1 MESFEDT
8 GIVLSAKP
16 YEENAAILHVLT
28 QAHGRH
34 AGFVH
39 GGRSSKKRAL
49 LEPGTVLNLNWRAR
63 TADQLGT
70 FQLELE
76 RSTHAR
82 LMDDA
87 GPLRALIA
95 ACALMDTAVPERA
108 PMPQLYAGTQA
119 MMSALEGP
127 AWAESYV
134 IWELAFLGEMG
145 FALELDRCAGGG
157 SSDDLAY
164 ISPKSGRAVS
174 REKGGAYADKLF
186 DMPDFLKP
194 GAQGGGDAA
203 QIAKALAMTRYFIEH
218 QLLID
223 TNRDVPA
230 ARMALE
236 AFFEGRA
243 A

>member
-8 GIVLSAKP
+8 GIVLSARA

-28 QAHGRH
+28 QEHGRY

-49 LEPGTVLNLNWRAR
+49 LEPGTILNLNWRAR
-63 TADQLGT
+63 TAEQLGA
-70 FQLELE
+70 FDLELE
-76 RSTHAR
+76 HATHAR

-87 GPLRALIA
+87 GPLRCLIA
-95 ACALMDTAVPERA
+95 ACAVMDAAVPERA

-119 MMSALEGP
+119 MMEALEGP

-134 IWELAFLGEMG
+134 IWELGFLSEMG

-157 SSDDLAY
+157 ASDDLAY
-164 ISPKSGRAVS
+164 VSPKSGRAVS
-174 REKGGAYADKLF
+174 REKGAPYADKLF
-186 DMPDFLKP
+186 TMPDFLKP

-203 QIAKALAMTRYFIEH
+203 QIAQALAINLHFIE
-218 QLLID
+218 
-223 TNRDVPA
+223 NRLFAHTSREVPA
-230 ARMALE
+230 ARTALE
-236 AFFEGRA
+236 AFFEGQA